1 MPAIGLMGLEDLH
14 HLLLDRIIPLHL
26 PKFQSVDRFVVPY
39 AVIHAAKGRTALRE
53 KKSLQLHHADHHRSR
68 ATRPGSTLEGS
79 LCKMFGL
86 QPAIEVSI
94 PPRNRPQAL
103 ETRQRSNDYVNE
115 QHGIEDPS
123 NALLRLPPCSQ
134 EFGAWNNH

>member
-26 PKFQSVDRFVVPY
+26 PKFQSVDRFVVAY

-94 PPRNRPQAL
+94 PPRNRHKP
-103 ETRQRSNDYVNE
+103 
-115 QHGIEDPS
+115 
-123 NALLRLPPCSQ
+123 LRLGRDLMIMLTSSMALKTHRMPSCVFPLLTRIWSL
-134 EFGAWNNH
+134 E